1 MVGPEAGLGASLG
14 AADMVAGQVVG
25 QERVVLFLG
34 SISGRRPGGRPFVE

>member
-14 AADMVAGQVVG
+14 ADMVADQVVG

-34 SISGRRPGGRPFVE
+34 SISGRRPGSRPFAE